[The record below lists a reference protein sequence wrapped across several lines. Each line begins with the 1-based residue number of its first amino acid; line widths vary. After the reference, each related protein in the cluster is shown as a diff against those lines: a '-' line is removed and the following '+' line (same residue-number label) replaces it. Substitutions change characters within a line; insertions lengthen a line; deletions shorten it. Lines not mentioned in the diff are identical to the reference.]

1 MIAVQIGSNKGY
13 DDFYDVIKDSKLEKL
28 ILVEP
33 FNEHNESLLT
43 CYSHVENKEIENI
56 IITNNPNKNS
66 DVIFYHEED
75 SEHINKFELASLNK
89 LHSLKIRSNYD
100 ESGIKGRELTSM
112 TINQLLNKYNL
123 KNIDLL
129 FIDTEGFDDKII
141 ESINF
146 DEFTIDEIYYENLHV
161 DSDKL
166 RDFLI
171 SKDYTVTKHVG
182 YGGWSDYAKLNQ
194 KKM

>member
-43 CYSHVENKEIENI
+43 CYSHVDNKEIENI

-129 FIDTEGFDDKII
+129 ICSIANSCETLSVLLNTKIFGFLVFFIIF
-141 ESINF
+141 S
-146 DEFTIDEIYYENLHV
+146 
-161 DSDKL
+161 
-166 RDFLI
+166 RI
-171 SKDYTVTKHVG
+171 S
-182 YGGWSDYAKLNQ
+182 S
-194 KKM
+194 

>member
-1 MIAVQIGSNKGY
+1 
-13 DDFYDVIKDSKLEKL
+13 
-28 ILVEP
+28 
-33 FNEHNESLLT
+33 
-43 CYSHVENKEIENI
+43 
-56 IITNNPNKNS
+56 
-66 DVIFYHEED
+66 
-75 SEHINKFELASLNK
+75 
-89 LHSLKIRSNYD
+89 
-100 ESGIKGRELTSM
+100 M

-129 FIDTEGFDDKII
+129 FIDTDGFDDKII